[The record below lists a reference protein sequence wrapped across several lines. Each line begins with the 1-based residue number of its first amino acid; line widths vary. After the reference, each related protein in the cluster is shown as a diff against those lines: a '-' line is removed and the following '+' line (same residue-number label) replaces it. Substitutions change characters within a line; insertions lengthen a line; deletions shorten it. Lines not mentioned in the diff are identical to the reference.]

1 MDRSLELDFSFGKPG
16 DHPFLR
22 EDVRRGMWTSC
33 VVDYTLLTLAEQR
46 ACYLSIRRSSD
57 SAYRCLTTCLVTVS
71 RSTLGCDGTSSGFLA
86 YLYTN
91 LLLVFAAIAPTLLFM
106 PLMMV
111 RGRAAHSGAP
121 EEVYNR
127 RIRFNLQIWSR
138 RAMREPQKQSPI
150 RSDRKQ
156 SSVSSTAGADGS
168 NHAEGEFDRAE
179 NPEPMDEELDQADA
193 AHVAARK
200 DGASSNF
207 LRWRDRSRFPP

>member
-1 MDRSLELDFSFGKPG
+1 MCGGACGRVASWTLFSHLPSSVPAIHLPQQRLCLCLLANMPG
-16 DHPFLR
+16 HR
-22 EDVRRGMWTSC
+22 EPI
-33 VVDYTLLTLAEQR
+33 Y
-46 ACYLSIRRSSD
+46 
-57 SAYRCLTTCLVTVS
+57 
-71 RSTLGCDGTSSGFLA
+71 LGCDGTSSGFLA

-150 RSDRKQ
+150 RSDGKQ

-200 DGASSNF
+200 DGASSDF
-207 LRWRDRSRFPP
+207 LRWRDSGLAAAH